1 MSKINSF
8 QSSFENYKTII
19 QTVVINMEYIL
30 ECGEILLVTKNFIQ
44 VLSNSKIVFDA
55 FSLVTD
61 LKIKFYQWNE
71 NLITAVTR
79 HMKSWI
85 IIHES
90 ITELVTCDYRHP
102 VASSALDCIQQ
113 LFKKSGHAPSTTA

>member
-30 ECGEILLVTKNFIQ
+30 ECGEILLITKDFIQ

-61 LKIKFYQWNE
+61 LKIKSCQQ
-71 NLITAVTR
+71 
-79 HMKSWI
+79 MK
-85 IIHES
+85 
-90 ITELVTCDYRHP
+90 L
-102 VASSALDCIQQ
+102 
-113 LFKKSGHAPSTTA
+113 